1 MGKLC
6 FRFFVLFLIFDS
18 IVYADDLSITLP
30 VADTA
35 IAACDDY
42 FTTKWG
48 EPLDML
54 SGGRHGDILDN
65 FPSEVS
71 DVGSVTYSGGVA
83 SIPAT
88 GNTPY
93 VRVLTPAN
101 FAQVIDTNVTRY
113 GQIFEVDP
121 SVYSVLSMRMKSG
134 STSSSGYSYRWDTCP
149 TASVGYTSSFTALT
163 GIPAGWS
170 IFSKDLSGITPSLG
184 SNLWNNGNK
193 CGLSIYPT
201 RNVSGVTS
209 EIDWVQL
216 TKPAS
221 QCSSATVGFT
231 SSSSIPYRIFLDSD
245 GSLVNGGDVGSDILT
260 GPGASTVNFSSSY
273 LFPGTYNI
281 RGIQSND
288 LATLHLNPWD
298 FSEENDIAQGQGSG
312 ITFQNG
318 NGIVNG
324 KLCGTTTNSDPG
336 FFLKFPEGMTADSSK
351 YKYINLNVT
360 QSTGNQFELIFYN
373 QSGPVGLRRFNVP
386 SGTNTVTRDLSTLLF
401 AEAGDYT
408 GQITGIR
415 IDPGAEAGHDF
426 CIDWVSLG
434 SDTVASEPSIA
445 SATISAT
452 GTVTVNPRSVV
463 RLAQPDKR
471 GDKDYFIDSK
481 NNQLNFNSTQDI
493 VLAQNMKKADI
504 YPAGSFVDNAGH
516 TVYGDFLR
524 IESIGD
530 GSGAAGDS
538 QLFLRYDERNQ
549 PINANIYKIVCYDL
563 HHLNLPRDSFQS
575 MVRFIWDKPS
585 GGFYGG
591 DDVFTGVEDS
601 ETRRLRGKETD
612 VCVDLSTM
620 PLELDDASTLYGD
633 FWKDTVT
640 FLRLDPHEES
650 INITSILKEM
660 RLSSYHTTD
669 SKFAIVA
676 QGSRDS
682 NVNIYYSTSKGA
694 ISGGTI
700 ITTLSSGRNSDVH
713 LWNTAAIAEGTYYLY
728 ASVGG
733 NSYAADGPVVIDR
746 SSGRGSDIE
755 SPILSLFT
763 PSADGSSRFSTL
775 DLAGYALDNRRIS
788 SIEVFIDN
796 QIVHTFVPY
805 KFHKET
811 RDAYPSYPF
820 ASLSGFQ
827 ESISLE
833 GLSDGV
839 KTLRVDVWD
848 THGNSTSVTRSFT
861 KASSTLSSP
870 YEWPT
875 YNDASEPI
883 SIIAPTP
890 TPTPTATP
898 APSLSASLGLSIKA
912 VKPSGIKVDVSNGG
926 SCSMVQLQSAA
937 TSSGAASG
945 KVIAKGAMKGGK
957 KTFSSKE
964 ILKLDPKAKGSS
976 KVHLRAECS
985 SDSAIFSEV
994 KNFDAKKYGKKI
1006 EKKLSKVI
1014 SKLKLK

>member
-6 FRFFVLFLIFDS
+6 YRFFTLCLIFF
-18 IVYADDLSITLP
+18 INNAVADNLSITTP
-30 VADTA
+30 VGDTT
-35 IAACDDY
+35 IAACEDY

-48 EPLDML
+48 EPLDMA

-71 DVGSVTYSGGVA
+71 DVGSITYTGGVA

-134 STSSSGYSYRWDTCP
+134 STSSGGYSYRWDTCP
-149 TASVGYTSSFTALT
+149 TATVGFTSSFTALSST
-163 GIPAGWS
+163 PAGWN
-170 IFSKDLSGITPSLG
+170 IYTQDLSGITPSLG
-184 SNLWNNGNK
+184 SNIWSSGNK

-209 EIDWVQL
+209 EIDWIQL

-221 QCSSATVGFT
+221 QCSSASVGFT
-231 SSSSIPYRIFLDSD
+231 SSSSVPYRIFLDSD
-245 GSLVNGGDVGSDILT
+245 GSLVNGGDIGTNILT
-260 GPGASTVNFSSSY
+260 GPGSTTANFSSSY

-281 RGIQSND
+281 RGIQSSD
-288 LATLHLNPWD
+288 FATLHLNPWD

-312 ITFQNG
+312 ISFQNS

-336 FFLKFPEGMTADSSK
+336 FFLKFPEGMTADSSQ

-360 QSTGNQFELIFYN
+360 QGSANQFELIFYN
-373 QSGPVGLRRFNVP
+373 SSGPLGLRRFDVP
-386 SGTNTVTRDLSTLLF
+386 AGTNTVTRDISTLLGG
-401 AEAGDYT
+401 EAGDYT

-415 IDPGAEAGHDF
+415 IDPGAAAGHDF
-426 CIDWVSLG
+426 CIDWASL
-434 SDTVASEPSIA
+434 STEAVASEPSIA
-445 SATISAT
+445 SATISGT
-452 GTVTVNPRSVV
+452 GTVTVSGRSVV

-481 NNQLNFNSTQDI
+481 NNQINLNSSQDV
-493 VLAQNMKKADI
+493 VLVQNMKKADI
-504 YPAGSFVDNAGH
+504 YPAGSFVDNAGN
-516 TVYGDFLR
+516 TTYGDFLR
-524 IESIGD
+524 LESLGD
-530 GSGAAGDS
+530 GSGSAGDS
-538 QLFLRYDERNQ
+538 QIFFRYDERNQ
-549 PINANIYKIVCYDL
+549 PIDANLYKIVCYDL

-575 MVRFIWDKPS
+575 MVRFIWDKPT

-601 ETRRLRGKETD
+601 EVRRLRGKETD

-633 FWKDTVT
+633 FWKNTVT

-650 INITSILKEM
+650 HNITSILKEL

-676 QGSRDS
+676 DGSRDS
-682 NVNIYYSTSKGA
+682 NVSIYYSTVKGSL
-694 ISGGTI
+694 SGGTLL
-700 ITTLSSGRNSDVH
+700 TTLSSGRNTDVY
-713 LWNTAAIAEGTYYLY
+713 LWNTASISEGTYFLY
-728 ASVGG
+728 ATVGG
-733 NSYAADGPVVIDR
+733 NSYAADGPVVVDR

-755 SPILSLFT
+755 SPILYLFS
-763 PSADGSSRFSTL
+763 PNVDGSGRYSTL
-775 DLAGYALDNRRIS
+775 DLAGYALDNRRIA

-796 QIVHTFVPY
+796 QIVHTFAPY

-820 ASLSGFQ
+820 ASQSGFQ

-848 THGNSTSVTRSFT
+848 THGNSTSDTRSFT
-861 KASSTLSSP
+861 KASSSLSSS
-870 YEWPT
+870 YSWPT
-875 YNDASEPI
+875 YNEAAEPI
-883 SIIAPTP
+883 SIVA
-890 TPTPTATP
+890 PTPTATP
-898 APSLSASLGLSIKA
+898 VPAKTASLGLSIKA
-912 VKPSGIKVDVSNGG
+912 TKPSGIKMDVSNGG
-926 SCSMVQLQSAA
+926 SCSSVQIQAAA

-945 KVIAKGAMKGGK
+945 KVIAKGALKSGK
-957 KTFSSKE
+957 KSFSSKE
-964 ILKLDPKAKGSS
+964 ILKLDKKAKGSS
-976 KVHLRAECS
+976 KVYLYAVCS
-985 SDSAIFSEV
+985 SDSTIFSEV